1 VAIDVRG
8 LDKRFDRAQSPFVF
22 DSAGNQLWPDAELIK
37 GVSSKLVNEGSLQSY
52 ATSEA
57 QLGGFSNLTRVK
69 ATKVQATRFAPSSNY
84 ITDAVLDSAAA
95 ARFRSAGSACRVVFL
110 KD

>member
-1 VAIDVRG
+1 MAIDVRG

-37 GVSSKLVNEGSLQSY
+37 GVSSQMVNEGSLQSY
-52 ATSEA
+52 VTSEA
-57 QLGGFSNLTRVK
+57 QLSAFSNLTRVK
-69 ATKVQATRFAPSSNY
+69 AVRVQATKFAPASKY

-95 ARFRSAGSACRVVFL
+95 SRFRSAGTACRAVFL

>member
-1 VAIDVRG
+1 MRG
-8 LDKRFDRAQSPFVF
+8 LDARFARAQSPFVF

-37 GVSSKLVNEGSLQSY
+37 GVSSQMVNEGSLQSY
-52 ATSEA
+52 VTSEA
-57 QLGGFSNLTRVK
+57 QLSGFPNLTRVK
-69 ATKVQATRFAPSSNY
+69 AVRVQGTKFAPNSGY

-95 ARFRSAGSACRVVFL
+95 SRFRSAGTACRAVFL